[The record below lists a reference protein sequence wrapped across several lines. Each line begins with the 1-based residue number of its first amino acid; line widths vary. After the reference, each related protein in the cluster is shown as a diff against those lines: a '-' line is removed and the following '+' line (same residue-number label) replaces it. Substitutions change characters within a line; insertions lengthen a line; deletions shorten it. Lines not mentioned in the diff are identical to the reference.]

1 MPDVQTGSASAD
13 GLATSRLSR
22 GVRLGGLAAKQTL
35 RRVTIKAGSIVIS
48 EDRRI
53 QMVDQANERMARDFV
68 AVLGQMRGAAMKIG
82 QLLSVVDLG
91 LVSRRSRDAFRRQL
105 SQLQGSINAM
115 PFESMRPVI
124 ETELGA
130 PVERLFA
137 SFDTDA
143 FAAASIG
150 QVYRAVTHDGRDVA
164 VKVQYPGV
172 RTAVRADLKN
182 LALFLRMWK
191 SQISTAVATE
201 LLDEITEGLSREVD
215 YIQECANQARVSQ
228 RYGGHPFIY
237 VPPPVA
243 ELSSASVLTTEYVT
257 GIRAQEVQR
266 LPAAERDRIGEI
278 IYRFYLGSLFHDGEF
293 NGDAHPGNFLYM
305 PDGRVAFL
313 DFGLYKH
320 MNADA
325 VEFERR
331 GAQLCIA
338 CDGDGLRALM
348 EKQRVLRVGSSVSA
362 QDCLDYALDA
372 AGWNFVDDYVVV
384 RPIDVTAAM
393 LGVINPATKS
403 FKTMRKAHPP
413 PEHLFSRRLDFLLF
427 GTLGQ
432 IGAGGNWY
440 RIAAEWIHGAEP
452 VTELGKAE
460 RRWRHPGHG
469 RPNAKSPFG
478 SQ

>member
-1 MPDVQTGSASAD
+1 MPNSQTGPVAAD

-22 GVRLGGLAAKQTL
+22 GAKMGGLAAKQTL
-35 RRVTIKAGSIVIS
+35 RRVTIMAGSIVVS

-53 QMVDQANERMARDFV
+53 QMLDQANERMARDFV

-82 QLLSVVDLG
+82 QMLSLADLG
-91 LVSRRSRDAFRRQL
+91 LVSRRSRDAFRREL
-105 SQLQGSINAM
+105 SKLQGSINAM

-191 SQISTAVATE
+191 SQISTVTATE
-201 LLDEITEGLSREVD
+201 LLDEITEELSHEVD
-215 YIQECANQARVSQ
+215 YIQECANQARVSR
-228 RYGGHPFIY
+228 RYDGHPFIY

-257 GIRAQEVQR
+257 GMRAEEVER

-278 IYRFYLGSLFHDGEF
+278 IYRFYVGSLFHDCEF

-313 DFGLYKH
+313 DFGLYKC

-338 CDGDGLRALM
+338 GDGEGLRALL
-348 EKQRVLRVGSSVSA
+348 EEQGVLRPGSSVSA
-362 QDCLDYALDA
+362 QQCLDYALDA
-372 AGWNFVDDYVVV
+372 SGWNFVDDYVLV
-384 RPIDVTAAM
+384 RPIDVSAAL
-393 LGVINPATKS
+393 LGVINPATES
-403 FKTMRKAHPP
+403 FKTMRSAHPP

-432 IGAGGNWY
+432 LGAGGNWY
-440 RIAAEWIHGAEP
+440 RVAAEWMHGAEP

-460 RRWRHPGHG
+460 ARWRRSSHA
-469 RPNAKSPFG
+469 RLR
-478 SQ
+478 

>member
-1 MPDVQTGSASAD
+1 MPDGQSRSASAD

-22 GVRLGGLAAKQTL
+22 GGRLGGLAAKQTL
-35 RRVTIKAGSIVIS
+35 RRVTIKAGSIVVS

-182 LALFLRMWK
+182 LALFLRMCK
-191 SQISTAVATE
+191 SQISTVVAAE
-201 LLDEITEGLSREVD
+201 LLDELTEGLSREVD
-215 YIQECANQARVSQ
+215 YIQECANQARVAQ
-228 RYGGHPFIY
+228 RYDGHPFIY

-243 ELSSASVLTTEYVT
+243 ELCSASVLTTEYVT
-257 GIRAQEVQR
+257 GMRAEEVER
-266 LPAAERDRIGEI
+266 LPAGERDRIGEV
-278 IYRFYLGSLFHDGEF
+278 IYRFYVGSLFHDCEF

-313 DFGLYKH
+313 DFGMYKR

-331 GAQLCIA
+331 GARLCIA
-338 CDGDGLRALM
+338 GDGDGLRALL
-348 EKQRVLRVGSSVSA
+348 EEQGVLRPGSSVSA
-362 QDCLDYALDA
+362 HDCLDYALDA

-384 RPIDVTAAM
+384 RPIDVSAAL
-393 LGVINPATKS
+393 LGVINPASES

-432 IGAGGNWY
+432 LGAGGNWY

-452 VTELGKAE
+452 VTELGKADRQW
-460 RRWRHPGHG
+460 RRPLHADTSDTKNNVR
-469 RPNAKSPFG
+469 
-478 SQ
+478 